1 MGFTTLLV
9 SARILKAVRGFV
21 AYFKYSFSGSRLPED
36 FKSNDGHSNIFW
48 WLNGHKSEAVRDR
61 LKAYLRPY
69 LSSTHSR
76 A

>member
-36 FKSNDGHSNIFW
+36 FKSNDG
-48 WLNGHKSEAVRDR
+48 LNGHKSEAVRDR